1 MDSEKLLIVDD
12 DEGIRTQLALAFRDE
27 IKCLQAG
34 TAEEAMDVFS
44 KEKPNV
50 VALDITLSPYEGATD
65 GLDLLTDILAAEP
78 MTKVIMVTGDTDTA
92 TALQA
97 VQFGAFDYYQKP
109 INLDELRV
117 VVRRAL
123 YLQKL
128 ESENRRLA
136 DQLAHQSPSGEMWGE
151 SSVMQEVFGMIRTV
165 AASDYAVLISGES
178 GTGKELT
185 ARAIH
190 RQSQRADGPF
200 VPINCGAIPE
210 KLLESE
216 LFGHE
221 RGAFTDAVAQKRG
234 KFELAHGGTLFLDE
248 VGELPTALQVK
259 ILRFL
264 QDQKVERLGGTKPVE
279 VSVRII
285 CATNRSLDR
294 DVKSGRFREDLY
306 YRISVIN
313 INMPPLRE
321 RGEDILLLARAFLRV
336 AGRQQGRDN
345 LAISSRAENALRRYP
360 WPGNVRELE
369 NKIRRAVLLCRG
381 ASIGATDLGLESAS
395 GATADLASV
404 RDHAEKH
411 AILQA
416 MTRHGGNVTRAARD
430 LGVSRTTLYD
440 LMRKHDIKHDK

>member
-27 IKCLQAG
+27 ITCLQAG
-34 TAEEAMDVFS
+34 NAEEAMELFQ

-97 VQFGAFDYYQKP
+97 VQYGAFDYYQKP

-128 ESENRRLA
+128 ECENRRLA
-136 DQLAHQSPSGEMWGE
+136 DQIAQRSPSVDLWGE
-151 SSVMQEVFGMIRTV
+151 SPPMLEVFGLIRTV
-165 AASDYAVLISGES
+165 APSDYAVLITGES
-178 GTGKELT
+178 GTGKELA

-190 RQSQRADGPF
+190 KQSQRTDGPF
-200 VPINCGAIPE
+200 IPINCGAIPE

-234 KFELAHGGTLFLDE
+234 RFEMAHGGTLFLDE

-259 ILRFL
+259 LLRFL
-264 QDQKVERLGGTKPVE
+264 QDQKVERLGGVKPIE

-285 CATNRSLDR
+285 CATNRSLDKE
-294 DVKSGRFREDLY
+294 VKAGRFREDLF
-306 YRISVIN
+306 YRVSVIN
-313 INMPPLRE
+313 INMPPLRD
-321 RGEDILLLARAFLRV
+321 RGDDILLLARAFLRA
-336 AGRQQGRDN
+336 AGRQQGREN
-345 LAISSRAENALRRYP
+345 LALSARAENALKRYS

-369 NKIRRAVLLCRG
+369 NKVRRAVLLCRG
-381 ASIGATDLGLESAS
+381 SSIGSADLGLEHAG
-395 GATADLASV
+395 GATEDLASV
-404 RDHAEKH
+404 RDQAERQ
-411 AILQA
+411 AILQSVS
-416 MTRHGGNVTRAARD
+416 RHGGNITRAARD

-440 LMRKHDIKHDK
+440 LMRKHDIKHEK